1 MKKRLS
7 ILWILLL
14 AALTL
19 CGCSNDN
26 HGLSKGNPTTISVWH
41 YYNGHTA
48 SRFDELVTE
57 FNNTVGRE
65 NGVIITAQSMSST
78 TDLENAL
85 WNSASEKIGSAKMPN
100 IFQCYPDTA
109 LSLKSKITL
118 VDFNEYITE
127 DEKLTYVRQFLDS
140 GYIGQDNAWEIFP
153 VAKSTEV
160 LMLNKTDWDADAHD
174 FKV

>member
-1 MKKRLS
+1 MFFRMGICGILDKTAIYFGQKGSRVQMKKRLS

-65 NGVIITAQSMSST
+65 NGVIITAQSMSS
-78 TDLENAL
+78 LRMRFGIPLPKRLVLPKCQIFFNA
-85 WNSASEKIGSAKMPN
+85 IR
-100 IFQCYPDTA
+100 
-109 LSLKSKITL
+109 TL
-118 VDFNEYITE
+118 
-127 DEKLTYVRQFLDS
+127 
-140 GYIGQDNAWEIFP
+140 P
-153 VAKSTEV
+153 C
-160 LMLNKTDWDADAHD
+160 H
-174 FKV
+174 